1 MATLQSQTD
10 PAHNIV
16 AVTASDTVADPGGPF
31 RGLLI
36 DGTAGAVKLTTSG
49 GTAVTLSNLSVGVV
63 YPFYFTRVWSTGTL
77 ATNIYGLT

>member
-16 AVTASDTVADPGGPF
+16 AVTPDDAVADEGGPF

-36 DGTAGAVKLTTSG
+36 DGSAGAVKITTSG
-49 GTAVTLSNLSVGVV
+49 GADVTLNNLSVGVV
-63 YPFYFTRVWSTGTL
+63 YPFYFTRVWSTGTD
-77 ATNIYGLT
+77 ATNVYGLT

>member
-1 MATLQSQTD
+1 MATLRSQTD
-10 PAHNIV
+10 PAHNVV
-16 AVTASDTVADPGGPF
+16 AVTKSDATADPGGPF

-77 ATNIYGLT
+77 ATNVYGLT